1 MSDTNNNENWLFSVR
16 NFLRPSK
23 TIPSTSWRA
32 DTTWG
37 LLNGK
42 QSLQRF
48 LILIFGLTLFGIGEA
63 FLVITSLGNSP
74 WVVLSEGISLNS
86 NLNIGQATFFVSL
99 MVLFFWI
106 PLKQKPGFGTLANI
120 VVISASIELGLL
132 IIPDGNNLALKV
144 FYVLFGILLVGIG
157 SALYIT
163 CGLGTGP
170 RDGLMTGL
178 HYRTGGAGR
187 SSSPWNRDGCSDH
200 RCLAWR
206 LVGRGNCPL
215 CPAYW
220 SICCNLPGCL
230 RAAYLKVTNRV
241 KPLPSVC
248 RTASDNMSK
257 TPC

>member
-37 LLNGK
+37 LFNGK

-106 PLKQKPGFGTLANI
+106 PLKQKPGFGTLANM
-120 VVISASIELGLL
+120 VVIAAAIELGLL
-132 IIPDGNNLALKV
+132 IIPEGNNLALKV

-178 HYRTGGAGR
+178 HYRTGVR
-187 SSSPWNRDGCSDH
+187 
-200 RCLAWR
+200 
-206 LVGRGNCPL
+206 VGRVRLGIEVVAL
-215 CPAYW
+215 TTGALLGG
-220 SICCNLPGCL
+220 SLGVGTALFALLIGQ
-230 RAAYLKVTNRV
+230 
-241 KPLPSVC
+241 SVAISLGVLE
-248 RTASDNMSK
+248 RITSK
-257 TPC
+257 

>member
-1 MSDTNNNENWLFSVR
+1 VSDINNNENWLFSVR

-37 LLNGK
+37 LINGN

-99 MVLFFWI
+99 VVLFLWI

-120 VVISASIELGLL
+120 VVIAAAIELGLL
-132 IIPDGNNLALKV
+132 IIPEVNNLALKV

-178 HYRTGGAGR
+178 HYRTGVR
-187 SSSPWNRDGCSDH
+187 
-200 RCLAWR
+200 
-206 LVGRGNCPL
+206 VGRVRLGIEVVAL
-215 CPAYW
+215 TTGALLGG
-220 SICCNLPGCL
+220 SLGVGTALFALLIGQ
-230 RAAYLKVTNRV
+230 
-241 KPLPSVC
+241 SVAISLGVLG
-248 RTASDNMSK
+248 RLTSK
-257 TPC
+257 

>member
-37 LLNGK
+37 LFNGK

-132 IIPDGNNLALKV
+132 IIPEVNNIVLKV

-178 HYRTGGAGR
+178 HYRTGVR
-187 SSSPWNRDGCSDH
+187 
-200 RCLAWR
+200 
-206 LVGRGNCPL
+206 VGRVRLGIEVVAL
-215 CPAYW
+215 TTGALLGG
-220 SICCNLPGCL
+220 SLGVGTALFALLIGQ
-230 RAAYLKVTNRV
+230 
-241 KPLPSVC
+241 SVAISLGVLG
-248 RTASDNMSK
+248 RLTSK
-257 TPC
+257 

>member
-37 LLNGK
+37 LVNGN

-120 VVISASIELGLL
+120 VVIAAAIELGLL
-132 IIPDGNNLALKV
+132 IIPEVNNLALKV

-178 HYRTGGAGR
+178 HYRTGVR
-187 SSSPWNRDGCSDH
+187 
-200 RCLAWR
+200 
-206 LVGRGNCPL
+206 VGRVRLGIEVVAL
-215 CPAYW
+215 TTGALLGG
-220 SICCNLPGCL
+220 SLGVGTALFALLIGQ
-230 RAAYLKVTNRV
+230 
-241 KPLPSVC
+241 SVAISLGVLG
-248 RTASDNMSK
+248 RLTSK
-257 TPC
+257 